1 MIIILIMGMI
11 IMVKIRP
18 GLSLIGVLGGASV
31 VSPVA
36 ICILIF
42 EWENAGSATVAH
54 SFTGKACFE
63 ALETVSASSR
73 YIRSPSTSLE
83 LSLCTFETTATL
95 VEGIL
100 ATFTACWRLRTLEVL
115 YKETNAGGGNMK
127 VK

>member
-1 MIIILIMGMI
+1 MIMMTKITINNMI
-11 IMVKIRP
+11 FI
-18 GLSLIGVLGGASV
+18 S
-31 VSPVA
+31 
-36 ICILIF
+36 ICIMITNIDLL

-127 VK
+127 VE